1 MLKCWR
7 ERMRSR
13 RQLRDLCALDD
24 HILKDIGL
32 TRVALRKRWGEA
44 ILAVAVST
52 FLAKRIKMTAVERLD
67 TLISKRRGS
76 RAAVDPSDHRD
87 NAIAW
92 RLRAW
97 RKLGLV
103 LRHGLTGR

>member
-1 MLKCWR
+1 
-7 ERMRSR
+7 
-13 RQLRDLCALDD
+13 
-24 HILKDIGL
+24 
-32 TRVALRKRWGEA
+32 
-44 ILAVAVST
+44 
-52 FLAKRIKMTAVERLD
+52 MTAVERLD